1 MPDEPKPSLEEIA
14 QVVRRVVER
23 ELRRSRQGSELKQ
36 QQEQKPRRAQGSSP
50 SVLITEDMVMSC
62 HRQKRDLVLPPKYIM
77 TPLAKDA
84 LNKFNVK
91 TVTHEE
97 LDKNESEKMKSSV
110 ETVVIWADRFSHDLK
125 NQLMER
131 ISGDFTIQDMS
142 ADGDLRN
149 LITAVQ
155 NSSKTRGI
163 AISEAGV
170 ELSILLNK
178 YPGIRAVFAENAEPV
193 VVGRERVSANTLTIS
208 SDQTSLNRAVDMAQR
223 FIHTEFKNPQFKQ
236 LIEEI
241 LNAEKQR

>member
-14 QVVRRVVER
+14 RVVRRVVER
-23 ELRRSRQGSELKQ
+23 ELGRNNQGAALEK
-36 QQEQKPRRAQGSSP
+36 EPAQKPRRAQKNSP
-50 SVLITEDMVMSC
+50 SVLITEDMVMAC
-62 HRQKRDLVLPPKYIM
+62 HRQERDLVLPPKYIM

-84 LNKFNVK
+84 LDKFNVK
-91 TVTHEE
+91 TITHGE

-110 ETVVIWADRFSHDLK
+110 ETVVIWADRYSHDLK
-125 NQLMER
+125 NQLIER
-131 ISGDFTIQDMS
+131 LSGDFTIQDMS

-149 LITAVQ
+149 FITAIQ
-155 NSSKTRGI
+155 NSSRTRGI

-193 VVGRERVSANTLTIS
+193 IVGRERVSANTLTIS
-208 SDQTSLNRAVDMAQR
+208 SDQTSINRAVKMAQR
-223 FIHTEFKNPQFKQ
+223 FIHTEFKNPQFKK